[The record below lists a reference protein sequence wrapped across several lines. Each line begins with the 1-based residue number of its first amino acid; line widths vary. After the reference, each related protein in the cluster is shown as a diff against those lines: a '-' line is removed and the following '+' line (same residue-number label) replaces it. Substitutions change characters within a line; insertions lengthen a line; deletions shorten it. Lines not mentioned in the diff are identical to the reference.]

1 MATDRARND
10 KNIENCKKWY
20 AKNVKDV
27 PDPTEDCNDFDKGG
41 VDFAQPGWFSMDKP
55 TRNGF
60 GVEITKASEAYSLKG
75 DIARSKLPQKPAE
88 RPLNTRSIPSEPD
101 RPNLPVCNSWQR
113 GPFNVWRVK
122 NKDASGKFND
132 CNEFALPSEKYKDKQ
147 SRDVLSEK
155 YRNYDDNMAATAAA
169 NLANVNNQVYPLTRA
184 GVSYG
189 GGRKSRNR
197 KRSRRKSR
205 KSRR

>member
-1 MATDRARND
+1 MTTDRARND
-10 KNIENCKKWY
+10 KNIDNCKKWY

-27 PDPTEDCNDFDKGG
+27 PDSTEDCNDFDKLG
-41 VDFAQPGWFSMDKP
+41 VDFAQPSWFGSMEKP
-55 TRNGF
+55 TRNTF
-60 GVEITKASEAYSLKG
+60 GVEITKASEAISLKR
-75 DIARSKLPQKPAE
+75 DIARSKLPQE
-88 RPLNTRSIPSEPD
+88 RPLNTRSIPKESD
-101 RPNLPVCNSWQR
+101 RPDLPVCNSWER
-113 GPFNVWRVK
+113 DPLRVWRVK
-122 NKDASGKFND
+122 NKDAAGKFND

-147 SRDVLSEK
+147 SRDILSEK
-155 YRNYDDNMAATAAA
+155 YRNEDDNMNATAAA

-189 GGRKSRNR
+189 GRKSRNR